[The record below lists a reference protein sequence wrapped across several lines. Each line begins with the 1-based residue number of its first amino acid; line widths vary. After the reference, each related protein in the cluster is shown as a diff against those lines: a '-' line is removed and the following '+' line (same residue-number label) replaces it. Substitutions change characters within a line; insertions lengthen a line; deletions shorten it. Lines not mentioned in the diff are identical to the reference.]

1 MKTIKRI
8 ISIII
13 DILIINFVIYMI
25 TRTINIIIKDY
36 TINVI
41 LNTIFFVLCLYFFLY
56 KDCIWGYESI
66 GKKIMGLKIYQNGE
80 RITDK
85 KILVQ
90 RIKTTYIYILISGP
104 MLVLTGKI
112 EADMKYNTEVR

>member
-13 DILIINFVIYMI
+13 DILIMNFVIYMI
-25 TRTINIIIKDY
+25 ARPINLIIKDY

-41 LNTIFFVLCLYFFLY
+41 LNTIFFVLCLYFFIY
-56 KDCIWGYESI
+56 KDSIWGYESI

-80 RITDK
+80 RIIDK

-90 RIKTTYIYILISGP
+90 RIKTTYIYFFISGP
-104 MLVLTGKI
+104 MLVLTGKT

>member
-1 MKTIKRI
+1 MKTIRRF

-13 DILIINFVIYMI
+13 DFLIMDLIANYIITGPINL
-25 TRTINIIIKDY
+25 IIKDY

-41 LNTIFFVLCLYFFLY
+41 INTIVIICLYFFIY

-66 GKKIMGLKIYQNGE
+66 GKKLMGLKIYQNRE

-85 KILVQ
+85 KLLVQ
-90 RIKTTYIYILISGP
+90 RIKTTYLYALISGP
-104 MLVLTGKI
+104 MLFLTGKT
-112 EADMKYNTEVR
+112 EADKKYNTEVK